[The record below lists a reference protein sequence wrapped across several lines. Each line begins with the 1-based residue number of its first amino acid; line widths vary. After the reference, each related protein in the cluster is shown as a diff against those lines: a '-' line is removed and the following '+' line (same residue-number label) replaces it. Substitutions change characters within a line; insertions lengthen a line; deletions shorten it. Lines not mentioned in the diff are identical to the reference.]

1 MVEIIGVVT
10 IGALVWL
17 QAWSMAQESD
27 SEKRRTRLSH
37 EGDRSIEATPARTRP
52 RQAA

>member
-10 IGALVWL
+10 VCALLWV
-17 QAWSMAQESD
+17 QAWSMARESD
-27 SEKRRTRLSH
+27 SERRRTHLPH
-37 EGDRSIEATPARTRP
+37 KGDGSIDVTPARTRP